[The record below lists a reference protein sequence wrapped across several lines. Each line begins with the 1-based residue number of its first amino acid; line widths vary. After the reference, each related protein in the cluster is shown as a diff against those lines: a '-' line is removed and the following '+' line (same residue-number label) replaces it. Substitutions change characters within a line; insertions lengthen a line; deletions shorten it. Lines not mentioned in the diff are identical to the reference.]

1 MCCQIGIRNYRY
13 KLIWGQPGMLYRGYR
28 PPQYSQG
35 GVQTDFQ
42 TIQLFDLMTDPGE
55 TRNLAA
61 RRTVITNKFLEK
73 ARELYAGLVP
83 PRFIVSQSVINVLD
97 RGEEEGAVT
106 GWCRAT
112 LETVCSQPPTELVTT
127 NLTHNIDVIL
137 YGTLDWQQP
146 RYCLTKLET

>member
-61 RRTVITNKFLEK
+61 RRKVITNKFLEK

-97 RGEEEGAVT
+97 RGEEDDIPELYTESTAAALSGA
-106 GWCRAT
+106 
-112 LETVCSQPPTELVTT
+112 PF
-127 NLTHNIDVIL
+127 
-137 YGTLDWQQP
+137 
-146 RYCLTKLET
+146 